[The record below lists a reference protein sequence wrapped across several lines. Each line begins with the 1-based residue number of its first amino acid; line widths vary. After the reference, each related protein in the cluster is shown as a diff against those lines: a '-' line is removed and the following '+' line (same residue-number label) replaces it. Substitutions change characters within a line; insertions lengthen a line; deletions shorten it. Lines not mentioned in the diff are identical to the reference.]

1 MTVNRDN
8 GAGSFILLDGAR
20 VVNDRLL
27 GITRRVAGRADRRRR
42 VSFAAVAIINLAS
55 FLCDWHGHR
64 LNKWV
69 SESREN
75 GTALAGRL
83 GMIRR
88 AASGAHSRIAS
99 ASRRPTAFYDGRCEC
114 REYAYHWDLR
124 RPMQIIHKCVWRWER
139 SLRWPS

>member
-55 FLCDWHGHR
+55 FLCD
-64 LNKWV
+64 
-69 SESREN
+69 
-75 GTALAGRL
+75 
-83 GMIRR
+83 
-88 AASGAHSRIAS
+88 
-99 ASRRPTAFYDGRCEC
+99 
-114 REYAYHWDLR
+114 
-124 RPMQIIHKCVWRWER
+124 
-139 SLRWPS
+139 